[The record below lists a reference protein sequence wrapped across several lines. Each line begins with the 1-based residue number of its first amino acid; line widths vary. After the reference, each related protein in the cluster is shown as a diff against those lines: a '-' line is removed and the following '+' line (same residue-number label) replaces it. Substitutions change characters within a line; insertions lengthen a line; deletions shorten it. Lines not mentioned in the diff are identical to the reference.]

1 MAVSGFVGF
10 SDAHQARLAE
20 IARAARE
27 ADAALAATQARMS
40 RVLAAAEDLARD
52 VASSASGAA
61 RGREMAQRSIA
72 AEIGAVLRLSD
83 RTVQRRMGAAAEL
96 ADDYPA
102 TLAAWEAGRIHAGHV
117 RTITDAGAALPSERR
132 SAFDVRALG
141 VCESETPGRARRV
154 LTMVAERL
162 HPRSL
167 TDRYVDAREM
177 RGVSVAPLGN
187 GMSHLGIDAPTVLVD
202 GAYDR
207 ATRMARTL
215 IDLRAQA
222 IARVRDARA
231 TGTPIEPTDEI
242 LASDDRTMDQLRA
255 DIMADLLLTGD
266 PAVGAALP
274 GDGPGTLGA
283 IRAHVQV
290 VVPVLTLLTG
300 DGAAEIAGR
309 EPIDAET
316 ARRLAGG
323 TGAWDRILTDPLSGR
338 TLGSDRRLAPPD
350 LRRWVRP
357 RPALPLPGLHGP
369 RDPLRDRSR
378 GRLGEGRPHRPREPA
393 GAVSAPSLHEAVH
406 GVAGGSARE
415 RRRGVDLALG
425 RDLHRCFTRT
435 RRLLQRRRAG
445 APMGRLGVRTG
456 ALIAGRQG
464 RTGRVAESASII
476 PVGSSPT
483 GMRTTVLAP
492 AS

>member
-61 RGREMAQRSIA
+61 RDREMAQRSIA

-167 TDRYVDAREM
+167 TDRHVDAREM

-274 GDGPGTLGA
+274 GDGRGTLGA

-350 LRRWVRP
+350 LRRWVQARDQHCRFP
-357 RPALPLPGLHGP
+357 GCTVPAIRCEIDHVLDWAKGGSTTPGNLQALCQRHHSMKQFTAWRVSLLESGVVVWTSP
-369 RDPLRDRSR
+369 
-378 GRLGEGRPHRPREPA
+378 LGETYTDAPPA
-393 GAVSAPSLHEAVH
+393 PAVSFSVDEPEPPWAD
-406 GVAGGSARE
+406 SA
-415 RRRGVDLALG
+415 
-425 RDLHRCFTRT
+425 
-435 RRLLQRRRAG
+435 
-445 APMGRLGVRTG
+445 
-456 ALIAGRQG
+456 
-464 RTGRVAESASII
+464 
-476 PVGSSPT
+476 
-483 GMRTTVLAP
+483 
-492 AS
+492 

>member
-242 LASDDRTMDQLRA
+242 LASDDRTMEQLRA

-350 LRRWVRP
+350 LRRWVQARDQHCRFP
-357 RPALPLPGLHGP
+357 GCTVPAIRCEIDHVVDWAKGGRTVPDNLQALCQRHHSMKQFTGW
-369 RDPLRDRSR
+369 RVALRES
-378 GRLGEGRPHRPREPA
+378 GVVAWTSPLGETYTDASPA
-393 GAVSAPSLHEAVH
+393 PAVSFSVDEPEPPWAD
-406 GVAGGSARE
+406 SA
-415 RRRGVDLALG
+415 
-425 RDLHRCFTRT
+425 
-435 RRLLQRRRAG
+435 
-445 APMGRLGVRTG
+445 
-456 ALIAGRQG
+456 
-464 RTGRVAESASII
+464 
-476 PVGSSPT
+476 
-483 GMRTTVLAP
+483 
-492 AS
+492 